1 MSRLDDLSSF
11 PELEGHIPCIRC
23 KGESSKT
30 LVGGHWK
37 CSVCAHVFN
46 QDGSDIKI
54 ECHCDVCR
62 EERKVLAAAEA
73 AALGE
78 TEEAP
83 KKTRLEA
90 VLDNVKKAVKGISKK
105 KKKQE

>member
-30 LVGGHWK
+30 LLGDHWK

-46 QDGSDIKI
+46 QDRSDTKI
-54 ECHCDVCR
+54 ECHCDGCR
-62 EERKVLAAAEA
+62 DWGEEVS
-73 AALGE
+73 
-78 TEEAP
+78 
-83 KKTRLEA
+83 KKSKLEN
-90 VLDNVKKAVKGISKK
+90 VLDNLKKVVKGISKK
-105 KKKQE
+105 KKEQD